1 MRLLGR
7 GDLVCE
13 SVSSEGIAVATE
25 MAEVAQIYQGKK
37 HFFPKEKFVS
47 IYVCRLKEVKY
58 FGGL

>member
-1 MRLLGR
+1 MRVLGR

-13 SVSSEGIAVATE
+13 SVSSEGIAMATE

-47 IYVCRLKEVKY
+47 
-58 FGGL
+58 